1 MPAKALHMTTEPS
14 KKHWPYLAGGL
25 LVAVIVA
32 VTLLR
37 HTSGDVQTPSGT
49 TTPKAPASDAA
60 MNNAMPAAA
69 VPTTAMPAPAA
80 HPAAIS
86 YERADNLLAI
96 AQSNAGKSDAAAL
109 GLRARAL
116 QECRALADT
125 PDYFANID
133 IEGPKLHGDKFPIV
147 RHLVDTYLQR
157 CSDLAHIA
165 SAAETQAAIEDAAKA
180 GNTWAQATL
189 LPQQSRGLPSAE
201 VDARLQH
208 ILASRDADAIDALA
222 ADMTN
227 QRTVSAYSDLA
238 GSPLATY
245 AWQLASCDLGRD
257 CTANGQLMREACL
270 FGGQCGSATDFRTLL
285 KDSVLSEDELNRVE
299 LVKQAILD
307 TIRTGKH

>member
-1 MPAKALHMTTEPS
+1 MTTQS
-14 KKHWPYLAGGL
+14 STKYRPYLVGAL
-25 LVAVIVA
+25 LVAVVVA
-32 VTLLR
+32 IALFR
-37 HTSGDVQTPSGT
+37 HADDDAQAPSGAAAPKAIADAASTNHSMPATNT
-49 TTPKAPASDAA
+49 TTSAAPPPATQ
-60 MNNAMPAAA
+60 PAA
-69 VPTTAMPAPAA
+69 T
-80 HPAAIS
+80 S

-96 AQSNAGKSDAAAL
+96 AQANAGKLDAAAL

-222 ADMTN
+222 ADMTH
-227 QRTVSAYSDLA
+227 QRTVSLYSDLA

-257 CTANGQLMREACL
+257 CSANGQLMREACL
-270 FGGQCGSATDFRTLL
+270 FGGKCGSATDFRTLL

-307 TIRTGKH
+307 TVRTGKH